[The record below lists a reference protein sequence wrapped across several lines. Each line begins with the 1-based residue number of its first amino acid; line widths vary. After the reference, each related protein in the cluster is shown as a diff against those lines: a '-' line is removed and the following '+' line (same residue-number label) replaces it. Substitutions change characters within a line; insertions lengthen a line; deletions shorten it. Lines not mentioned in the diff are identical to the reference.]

1 MVKNYLLIII
11 YNDKC
16 KIHDYFMEMASS
28 SLIRNFSCKEE
39 HFVVSLTTLA
49 VICSK
54 PETLDRKP

>member
-1 MVKNYLLIII
+1 MVKNYHLIII

-16 KIHDYFMEMASS
+16 KKHDS

-39 HFVVSLTTLA
+39 HFVVSLTTLT